1 MLNGRASRQ
10 AKAAWRVKRSFAGP
24 GRVACEDQF
33 LRHPG
38 DRVFVREPVHVDHGE
53 ESAGNHDSGELGGKT
68 LRIEVSDALAGRHR
82 IEASGRE
89 RRRFGRRYAV
99 FDRFSGRQGAGR
111 FNLFR
116 GEVDAGE
123 PGAGAVHRA
132 RQYAGAGAGVEHAQ
146 AGADDAGFL
155 QLPVERSR
163 VDVAVFRVVRRR
175 AAEIEPVAVVDR
187 IKREFHENH
196 LRFPKYIP
204 DRAGMQS
211 KRGKKGERA

>member
-1 MLNGRASRQ
+1 MHWQAVTVSKLRAGNG
-10 AKAAWRVKRSFAGP
+10 
-24 GRVACEDQF
+24 
-33 LRHPG
+33 
-38 DRVFVREPVHVDHGE
+38 VD
-53 ESAGNHDSGELGGKT
+53 SAGDTRYSIAFPADRARAASICSGEK
-68 LRIEVSDALAGRHR
+68 
-82 IEASGRE
+82 
-89 RRRFGRRYAV
+89 
-99 FDRFSGRQGAGR
+99 
-111 FNLFR
+111 
-116 GEVDAGE
+116 VDAGE

-132 RQYAGAGAGVEHAQ
+132 RQHAGAGAGVEHAQ
-146 AGADDAGFL
+146 TGADGAGFL